1 MAVAAVQN
9 ETAASVYARLNGTSS
24 STGTKA
30 ATGSTAELSDRFL
43 TLLVTQLKNQDPMNP
58 MENAE
63 LTTQLAQMSTVEG
76 VNKLNTTLDGLVS
89 QFKSNQVM
97 QGAALV
103 GRQVLGEGDRLTL
116 NDSGAAGG
124 FDLDAA
130 ADSVKVKVLDSNN
143 VVVKTLDLGE
153 QEQGLVRFV
162 WDGKNSSG
170 ESLATGDYTFKVEAS
185 ADGKAVSNTTYALGS
200 VLSVS
205 LNETDM
211 DVEVSGLGALGLNQ
225 IRQIF

>member
-1 MAVAAVQN
+1 MAVTAVQN
-9 ETAASVYARLNGTSS
+9 DAAASVYASLNGT
-24 STGTKA
+24 KA
-30 ATGSTAELSDRFL
+30 ATATGSTAELSDRFL
-43 TLLVTQLKNQDPMNP
+43 KLLVTQLKNQDPMNP

-103 GRQVLGEGDRLTL
+103 GRQVLAAGDVLTL
-116 NDSGAAGG
+116 GASGAAGG
-124 FDLDAA
+124 LSLNAA
-130 ADSVKVKVLDSNN
+130 ADSVKVKVLDASGAL
-143 VVVKTLDLGE
+143 VQTLDLGARE
-153 QEQGLVRFV
+153 AGLTRFV
-162 WDGKNSSG
+162 WDGKNAG
-170 ESLATGDYTFKVEAS
+170 GQAQTTGDYSFKVEAS
-185 ADGKAVSNTTYALGS
+185 ATDKSVTATPYALGS

-205 LNETDM
+205 LNDSDM
-211 DVEVSGLGALGLNQ
+211 SVEVSGLGARGLDQ

>member
-1 MAVAAVQN
+1 MAISATQN
-9 ETAASVYARLNGTSS
+9 ESTASLISSLNGTKTSS
-24 STGTKA
+24 STS
-30 ATGSTAELSDRFL
+30 STSSTTELSDRFL
-43 TLLVTQLKNQDPMNP
+43 KLLVTQLKNQDPMNP

-63 LTTQLAQMSTVEG
+63 LTSQLAQMSTVEG

-103 GRQVLGEGDRLTL
+103 GRQVLAEGDALTL
-116 NDSGAAGG
+116 GTAGAAGG
-124 FDLDAA
+124 VGLNAA
-130 ADSVKVKVLDSNN
+130 ADSVKVKVLDSNGA
-143 VVVKTLDLGE
+143 VVQTLDLGA

-162 WDGKNSSG
+162 WDGKDASG
-170 ESLATGDYTFKVEAS
+170 QSLAAGDYTFKVEAS
-185 ADGKAVSNTTYALGS
+185 AGSKAVTAATYALGN

-205 LNETDM
+205 LNDSDM
-211 DVEVSGLGALGLNQ
+211 SVEVSGLGARGLDQ